1 MSDTTY
7 AHTDLRLDTLP
18 ALPQSETIR
27 ALAPRLWRDEHV
39 VAVWLGGSMAN
50 GAADIYS
57 DIDLRVA
64 VPPADA
70 PAWKT
75 ADLDALLGAPPLAR
89 HFVGLGEGS
98 FLHHLVVANGD
109 ILDLLI
115 QSVDVTPGPEPI
127 LVLGCRDESF
137 AGRLAASNHAAPST
151 DAPVSG
157 DTVRE
162 LIVAFWVNS
171 HKHRKVLSR
180 NLDLMFPAAAHANW
194 RMLMSLWHIEAT
206 GYDTSPRHFSGI
218 HGLTELVHAVE
229 GAYGSEPL
237 DVCGMPTRNREEIC
251 AAIERAQE
259 VAARLGRSLAD
270 RYGFA
275 YPVALEDVT
284 RQSWR
289 AFRASMAEALPH
301 PSQTGG

>member
-1 MSDTTY
+1 MSDSN
-7 AHTDLRLDTLP
+7 AGLRLDGLP
-18 ALPQSETIR
+18 DLPQSETIR
-27 ALAPRLWRDEHV
+27 ALALRLWRDER
-39 VAVWLGGSMAN
+39 VAAIWLGGSMAN
-50 GAADIYS
+50 GAGDIYS

-64 VPPADA
+64 VPPADL
-70 PAWKT
+70 PAWKA

-89 HFVGLGEGS
+89 HFVGLGERS

-115 QSVDVTPGPEPI
+115 ESVEVTPGPEPV
-127 LVLGCRDESF
+127 LVLGCRDEAF
-137 AGRLAASNHAAPST
+137 AGRLAESDHAAPST

-157 DTVRE
+157 DAVRE

-171 HKHRKVLSR
+171 HKHRKVLNR

-206 GYDTSPRHFSGI
+206 GYGTSPRHFSGI

-237 DVCGMPTRNREEIC
+237 EVCGMPTRNREEIC

-259 VAARLGRSLAD
+259 VASALGRRLAD

-275 YPVALEDVT
+275 YPDALEEVT

-289 AFRASMAEALPH
+289 AFRASMAQAMPH
-301 PSQTGG
+301 PSQAGG